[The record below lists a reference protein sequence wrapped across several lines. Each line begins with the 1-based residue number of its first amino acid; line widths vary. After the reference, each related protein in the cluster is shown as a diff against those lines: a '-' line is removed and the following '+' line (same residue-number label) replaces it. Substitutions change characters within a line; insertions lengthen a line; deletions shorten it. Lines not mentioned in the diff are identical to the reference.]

1 MMDLGLAIMLIV
13 FTGIIMFYIGLLTPF
28 IVIRIAK
35 SFRLEFGEFFK
46 EGEDEE

>member
-28 IVIRIAK
+28 IVIRIVK
-35 SFRLEFGEFFK
+35 SFRLEFGEFFN
-46 EGEDEE
+46 EGEDEK